1 MSSAILDLALTS
13 PAEQLAP
20 TLTPEQLAR
29 VAAVGR
35 HRRVDR
41 GEVLLEIG
49 EPYTRLFIV
58 ISGGIQAHRAANALE
73 DTVVTFGPGMFTGET
88 SALTGRP
95 AIARL
100 QVAEVG
106 EVIEIDRNALLTLI
120 QTDSEL
126 SDLMLRA
133 FVLRRLELIARGT
146 NEVVLVGS
154 VYCSDT
160 LRIKQFLT
168 RNGHPYTYLDLEHD
182 ADVQDLL
189 DKFRVL
195 TRDVPVLICRR
206 EIVLRN
212 PTNSEIADCLGF
224 NEAID
229 QTKLRDVVVIGAGPA
244 GLSAA
249 VYAASE
255 GLDVLVIES
264 TAAGGQA
271 VASSRIENYMG
282 FPTGISGFD
291 LASRAFAQAQKF
303 GAEVMI
309 GKGASRLTC
318 SRLPFAVET
327 EGAGRIPARAV
338 IVATG
343 AQYRRPPLP
352 NLSAFEGA
360 GVYYGATFMEAQLCR
375 DEEVVVVGG
384 GNAAGQAAVFLAGT
398 ASRVHVVVRSSG
410 LAASMSRYL
419 VRRIESH
426 SRIEVLTSTE
436 LYALEGKTH
445 LERVSWR
452 HKTTGVSESRDMR
465 HVFLMTGADP
475 HTGWLNGCVALDSQG
490 FIKTGADVTSE
501 DLAAAKWPLARGP
514 LLLETSRAGVFAIGD
529 VRSGNIKR
537 VASAVGEGAIAIAAI
552 HRVLAE

>member
-1 MSSAILDLALTS
+1 MSSAILDLALA
-13 PAEQLAP
+13 PAGAQLAP
-20 TLTPEQLAR
+20 VLSSEQLDR
-29 VAAVGR
+29 VEAIGR
-35 HRRVDR
+35 RRHVEP
-41 GEVLLEIG
+41 GEVLLALG
-49 EPYTRLFIV
+49 EPYTRLFVVLTGAIHA
-58 ISGGIQAHRAANALE
+58 IRTRNALE
-73 DTVVTFGPGMFTGET
+73 ELVVAFGPGMFTGEA

-95 AIARL
+95 VIARL
-100 QVAEVG
+100 QAAEAG
-106 EVIEIDRNALLTLI
+106 EVIEIDRAALLTLI

-133 FVLRRLELIARGT
+133 FVLRRLELIASST
-146 NEVVLVGS
+146 SDVVLVGS
-154 VYCSDT
+154 AYCPET
-160 LRIKQFLT
+160 LRIKLFLT
-168 RNGHPYTYLDLEHD
+168 RNGHPYTYVDLEHD

-189 DKFRVL
+189 DKFRVQ
-195 TRDVPVLICRR
+195 TGDIPVLICRGQ
-206 EIVLRN
+206 IVLRN
-212 PTNSEIADCLGF
+212 PTNSAIADCLGF

-343 AQYRRPPLP
+343 AQYRRLPLP

-375 DEEVVVVGG
+375 DDEVVVVGG

-398 ASRVHVVVRSSG
+398 ASRVHVVVRSAG
-410 LAASMSRYL
+410 LGASMSRYL

-426 SRIEVLTSTE
+426 PRIEVRTRTE
-436 LYALEGKTH
+436 VHALEGKTH

-452 HKTTGVSESRDMR
+452 HKETGVSESRDMR
-465 HVFLMTGADP
+465 HVFVMTGADP
-475 HTGWLNGCVALDSQG
+475 HTDWLNGCLALDSQG
-490 FIKTGADVTSE
+490 FVKTGADVTSD